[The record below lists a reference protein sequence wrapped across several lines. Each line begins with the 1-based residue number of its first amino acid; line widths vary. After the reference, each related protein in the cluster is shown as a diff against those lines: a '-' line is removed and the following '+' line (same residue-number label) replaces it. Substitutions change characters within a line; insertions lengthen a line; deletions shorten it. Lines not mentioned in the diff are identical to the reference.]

1 MSIWN
6 HWFESRKLKSNSR
19 CGVDSVKNHSYK
31 YAVGIIL
38 PTTTKVLNYL
48 WIMKQKFYQ
57 NNMQIANDNLLII
70 HA

>member
-1 MSIWN
+1 MLILN

-31 YAVGIIL
+31 YVVGIIN
-38 PTTTKVLNYL
+38 PTHHYQSIEL

>member
-1 MSIWN
+1 MLIWN

-31 YAVGIIL
+31 YVVGKIL
-38 PTTTKVLNYL
+38 PTTTEL